1 MAFWKRATRVFALL
15 VIAGCWSRDAW
26 AQDKLKIA
34 VGMHGNWEDAA
45 PELGSRAGIFKK
57 HGMEL
62 ELLYTGG
69 AGGALQAVISGSV
82 DMGVGV
88 GTAGVMAAFLR
99 GAPVRIIGSATT
111 GTKDIYWYVKSD
123 SPIKSLKDARP
134 NTTIAYSSAG
144 AATNFFVN
152 GLLKTYNIEARPTAT
167 GDMQATLTQV
177 MTGQVDVGFAAPPMG
192 LKQVEEGA
200 IRIVA
205 RASDIPST
213 RDQTVRAIIVNANK
227 LAKDPQLIAKFMQA
241 YAESVDLMYSDPAAL
256 KEYERYS
263 GTPERLTRKVMSE
276 FYTKDM
282 LDPYRMSGLQAL
294 MDDAVTFKFLK
305 QPLDAAQLKELLQ
318 VPQRASGKAN

>member
-1 MAFWKRATRVFALL
+1 MAFWKRATQTFALL
-15 VIAGCWSRDAW
+15 VIASCCNPDAW
-26 AQDKLKIA
+26 AQEKLKIA

-45 PELGSRAGIFKK
+45 PELGSRAGIFQK
-57 HGMEL
+57 HGLQL

-82 DMGVGV
+82 DMAVGV

-111 GTKDIYWYVKSD
+111 GTKDIYWYVKSG
-123 SPIKSLKDARP
+123 SPIKSLKDAQP
-134 NTTIAYSSAG
+134 TTTIAYSSAG

-152 GLLKTYNIEARPTAT
+152 GLLKTYKIDAKPIAT

-177 MTGQVDVGFAAPPMG
+177 MTGQVDLGFAAPPMG
-192 LKQVEEGA
+192 LKQVEEGT

-213 RDQTVRAIIVNANK
+213 RDQTVRAIIVNADK
-227 LAKDPQLIAKFMQA
+227 LARNPQLVAKFVQA
-241 YAESVDLMYSDPAAL
+241 YAETVDWMYADPAAL

-263 GTPERLTRKVMSE
+263 GTPERLTRKVMTE

-294 MDDAVTFKFLK
+294 MDDAVAFKFLK
-305 QPLDAAQLKELLQ
+305 QPLNDAQLKDLIH
-318 VPQRASGKAN
+318 VPQRPAAHAK

>member
-1 MAFWKRATRVFALL
+1 MAFWKGAHRLFVLLL
-15 VIAGCWSRDAW
+15 VAGCWSPGAG
-26 AQDKLKIA
+26 AQEKLKVA

-45 PELGSRAGIFKK
+45 PELGSRAGIFQK
-57 HGMEL
+57 HGMQL
-62 ELLYTGG
+62 EMLYTGG

-82 DMGVGV
+82 DIGVGV

-111 GTKDIYWYVKSD
+111 GTTDIYWYVKSE

-134 NTTIAYSSAG
+134 ETTIAYSSAG

-152 GLLKTYNIEARPTAT
+152 GLIRTYNIDARPTAT

-177 MTGQVDVGFAAPPMG
+177 MTGQIDIGFAAPPMG
-192 LKQVEEGA
+192 LKQIEEGA

-213 RDQTVRAIIVNANK
+213 RDQTVRAVIVNANK
-227 LAKDPQLIAKFMQA
+227 LAKDPQLIAKFVQA
-241 YAESVDLMYSDPAAL
+241 YAETVDWMYSDPAAL

-263 GTPERLTRKVMSE
+263 GTPERLTRKVMTD

-294 MDDAVTFKFLK
+294 MTDAIAFKFLK
-305 QPLDAAQLKELLQ
+305 QRLNDEQLKKLIQ
-318 VPQRASGKAN
+318 VPQPNQPK

>member
-1 MAFWKRATRVFALL
+1 M
-15 VIAGCWSRDAW
+15 
-26 AQDKLKIA
+26 Q
-34 VGMHGNWEDAA
+34 
-45 PELGSRAGIFKK
+45 
-57 HGMEL
+57 L
-62 ELLYTGG
+62 EILYTGG

-82 DMGVGV
+82 DIGVGV

-99 GAPVRIIGSATT
+99 GAPVRIVGSATT

-152 GLLKTYNIEARPTAT
+152 GLLKTYKIEARPTAT

-213 RDQTVRAIIVNANK
+213 RDQTVRAVIVNADR
-227 LAKDPQLIAKFMQA
+227 LAKDPQLIAKFVQA
-241 YAESVDLMYSDPAAL
+241 YAETVDWMYSDPAAL

-263 GTPERLTRKVMSE
+263 GTPERLTRKVMGE

-282 LDPYRMSGLQAL
+282 LDPYRISGMQAL
-294 MDDAVTFKFLK
+294 MDDAVAFKFLK
-305 QPLDAAQLKELLQ
+305 QRLTDAQLKELIR
-318 VPQRASGKAN
+318 VPQRPSARAN

>member
-1 MAFWKRATRVFALL
+1 MPSWRLATRLFVLL
-15 VIAGCWSRDAW
+15 VLAGCWSA
-26 AQDKLKIA
+26 AASAEDKLKIA

-45 PELGSRAGIFKK
+45 PDLGTRAGIFQK
-57 HGMEL
+57 HGMQL

-82 DMGVGV
+82 DIGVGV
-88 GTAGVMAAFLR
+88 GTAGIMAAFLR

-123 SPIKSLKDARP
+123 SPIRSLKDARP

-152 GLLKTYNIEARPTAT
+152 GLVKIYQIEARPTAT

-213 RDQTVRAIIVNANK
+213 RDQTVRAIIVNADK
-227 LAKDPQLIAKFMQA
+227 LAKDPQLIARFVQA
-241 YAESVDLMYSDPAAL
+241 YAESVDWMYSDPAAL
-256 KEYERYS
+256 KAYEQYS
-263 GTPERLTRKVMSE
+263 GTPERLTRKVMAE
-276 FYTKDM
+276 FYTKEM
-282 LDPYRMSGLQAL
+282 LDPYRISGLQAL
-294 MDDAVTFKFLK
+294 MEDAVAFKFLK
-305 QPLDAAQLKELLQ
+305 QPLDGAQLKELFQ
-318 VPQRASGKAN
+318 VPQRAGAQAK

>member
-1 MAFWKRATRVFALL
+1 MNVLKRAAPVVALL
-15 VIAGCWSRDAW
+15 MIILSW
-26 AQDKLKIA
+26 APAAQAQEKLKIA

-45 PELGSRAGIFKK
+45 PELGTRAGIFQK
-57 HGMEL
+57 HGMQL
-62 ELLYTGG
+62 EMLYTGG

-82 DMGVGV
+82 DIGVGV

-111 GTKDIYWYVKSD
+111 GTNDIYWYVKSE

-134 NTTIAYSSAG
+134 STTIAYSSAG

-152 GLLKTYNIEARPTAT
+152 GLLKTYNIEAKPTAT

-227 LAKDPQLIAKFMQA
+227 LAKDPQLIAKFVQA
-241 YAESVDLMYSDPAAL
+241 YAETVDWMYSDPAAL

-263 GTPERLTRKVMSE
+263 VTPERLTRRVMTE

-294 MDDAVTFKFLK
+294 MDDAVAFKFLK
-305 QPLDAAQLKELLQ
+305 ERLNEAQLKELIQ
-318 VPQRASGKAN
+318 VPQRTRTN

>member
-1 MAFWKRATRVFALL
+1 MSFGKRAAVFVLF
-15 VIAGCWSRDAW
+15 VIGAFCSPGVW
-26 AQDKLKIA
+26 AQEKLKIA

-45 PELGSRAGIFKK
+45 PELGSRAGIFQK
-57 HGMEL
+57 HGMQL
-62 ELLYTGG
+62 EMLYTGG

-123 SPIKSLKDARP
+123 SPIRSLKDARST
-134 NTTIAYSSAG
+134 TTIAYSSAG

-152 GLLKTYNIEARPTAT
+152 GLVKTYNIEAKPTAT

-213 RDQTVRAIIVNANK
+213 RNQTVRAIIVNANK
-227 LAKDPQLIAKFMQA
+227 LAKDPQSIAKFMQA
-241 YAESVDLMYSDPAAL
+241 YAETVDWMYSDPAAL

-263 GTPERLTRKVMSE
+263 GTPERLTRKVMTE

-294 MDDAVTFKFLK
+294 MEDAVAFKFLK
-305 QPLDAAQLKELLQ
+305 QPLDGAQLKDLLQ
-318 VPQRASGKAN
+318 VPQRPKGRLN

>member
-1 MAFWKRATRVFALL
+1 MASWKHAARVFVLL
-15 VIAGCWSRDAW
+15 VLAGCWSTGGS
-26 AQDKLKIA
+26 AQERLKIA

-45 PELGSRAGIFKK
+45 PELGTRAGIFQK
-57 HGMEL
+57 HGMQL
-62 ELLYTGG
+62 EMLYTGG

-82 DMGVGV
+82 DIAVGV

-111 GTKDIYWYVKSD
+111 GTNDIYWYVKSE

-134 NTTIAYSSAG
+134 STTIAYSSAG

-152 GLLKTYNIEARPTAT
+152 GLLKTYNIEANPTAT

-227 LAKDPQLIAKFMQA
+227 LANDSQSIAKFLQA
-241 YAESVDLMYSDPAAL
+241 YAETVDWMYSDPAAL

-263 GTPERLTRKVMSE
+263 GTPERLTRRVMAE

-294 MDDAVTFKFLK
+294 MDDAVTFRFLK
-305 QPLDAAQLKELLQ
+305 QRLNDAQLKELIQ
-318 VPQRASGKAN
+318 VPQRVRTN